1 MSNDTSAE
9 PNEFGP
15 NYLGYYKHLL
25 MELLCDKESNSPVM
39 ESAEPSMG
47 HSKGDQGI
55 YRQDSGK
62 SKSYSGS
69 VSFFTEGIGKGFPEY
84 KKERLKSVLHETAVS
99 LNQEADEML
108 GHILATFQI
117 GSDQKEKL
125 LSCYASGP
133 DEDVPSPLCRKKRKA
148 SPSLLSNASEKF
160 SSLPSFETIEQVYK
174 DIHPIQD
181 DGEISQAAVGTYSAK
196 LLGKLCKMEQDLDEY
211 VNEVVSHCRPM
222 THAEK
227 QQLGS
232 RIQKLPEK
240 ALDRVVEIF
249 EVRNF
254 PARQHSNNVFINL
267 EEQDNVTLWRLY
279 YYVETVLKANKR

>member
-25 MELLCDKESNSPVM
+25 MELLYDKESNSPVM

-108 GHILATFQI
+108 GHILATFRI

-148 SPSLLSNASEKF
+148 SPSLMSNASEKF
-160 SSLPSFETIEQVYK
+160 SSLPSFETIEQ
-174 DIHPIQD
+174 
-181 DGEISQAAVGTYSAK
+181 
-196 LLGKLCKMEQDLDEY
+196 LCKMEQDLDEY

-254 PARQHSNNVFINL
+254 PARQHSDNVFINL